1 MHRRDVLKAGAALA
15 ATATLPG
22 LALAQGAAASA
33 AAGFAPKPGAWRSF
47 EVTTRLEI
55 ARPEGRTQAWVPVP
69 SVDEDAWFRSL
80 DNTFTSNGKA
90 ALVRDPKYGAG
101 MIHVEWAA
109 GEAAPFVEVRSR
121 VATRDRATDFSTPG
135 RPAPLSAAER
145 ALYTEATDLIPTDGI
160 VKETAGRITAG
171 ATDDLAKAK
180 AIYEWIVDNTF
191 RDAKVR
197 GCGIGD
203 IAAMLKTGNLGGKCA
218 DLNALYVGLAR
229 AAGLPARDVY
239 GIRIAPSAFGYK
251 SLGAGSEVITKAQH
265 CRAEVWLAA
274 FGWVP
279 VDPADVR
286 KVVLEEPP
294 ANLALSDPK
303 VAAARAALFGA
314 WETNWLAYN
323 VAHDLVLP
331 GAQGPKIGFLMYPQ
345 AETASQRLDCLD
357 PDSFRYV
364 IRAKETTAA

>member
-1 MHRRDVLKAGAALA
+1 MDRRELLKAGVAI
-15 ATATLPG
+15 
-22 LALAQGAAASA
+22 SA
-33 AAGFAPKPGAWRSF
+33 AAALPAAARAQAAFSPKPGAWRSF
-47 EVTTRLEI
+47 DVVTRLEI

-69 SVDEDAWFRSL
+69 SVDEAAWFRSR
-80 DNTFTSNGKA
+80 DSSFTTNGKG
-90 ALVRDPKYGAG
+90 ALVRDTKYGAG
-101 MIHVEWAA
+101 MVHVEWAA
-109 GEAAPFVEVRSR
+109 SEAAPFVEVTSR
-121 VATRDRATDFSTPG
+121 VATRDRAVDLASPTP
-135 RPAPLSAAER
+135 PTPLPEAAR
-145 ALYTEATDLIPTDGI
+145 SLYTEGTELIPVDGI
-160 VKETAGRITAG
+160 VKATADRITVKAVS
-171 ATDDLAKAK
+171 DLDKAR
-180 AIYEWIVDNTF
+180 AIYDWIVENTY
-191 RDAKVR
+191 RDARTR

-229 AAGLPARDVY
+229 AAGLPARDLY

-265 CRAEVWLAA
+265 CRAEVWLEA

-286 KVVLEEPP
+286 KVMLEEPP
-294 ANLALSDPK
+294 TNLGIDDPK
-303 VAAARAALFGA
+303 VAAARKALFGA

-323 VAHDLVLP
+323 VAHDLALP
-331 GAQGPKIGFLMYPQ
+331 GASGPKVGFLMYPQ

-357 PDSFRYV
+357 PDTFRYV